1 MNSIV
6 LYIYFMIII
15 VDDKVKKIIDIN
27 ICLRLVIQ
35 VKIEREGFIILFLD
49 VREGVEEVFDLDL
62 VLEKVYK
69 WIEDKKRVGE
79 IFQGFS

>member
-35 VKIEREGFIILFLD
+35 VKIEWEGFIILFLD

>member
-1 MNSIV
+1 M
-6 LYIYFMIII
+6 
-15 VDDKVKKIIDIN
+15 
-27 ICLRLVIQ
+27 
-35 VKIEREGFIILFLD
+35 EWEGFIILFLD

-79 IFQGFS
+79 IF

>member
-15 VDDKVKKIIDIN
+15 VDDKVKKLIDIN

-35 VKIEREGFIILFLD
+35 VKIEWEGFIILFLD